1 MDFSEPIGEALFEAL
16 SASNEVLGSATSAS
30 DGTFTISIE
39 DNRTIADDYFLRA
52 SSDALGDLELRAVVR
67 GGREES
73 NVTILSTLVEGVAT
87 SLSENNDYAGAIA
100 AKDRL
105 VSLGVIRLYFA
116 SARSD
121 TAQ

>member
-1 MDFSEPIGEALFEAL
+1 M
-16 SASNEVLGSATSAS
+16 
-30 DGTFTISIE
+30 
-39 DNRTIADDYFLRA
+39 
-52 SSDALGDLELRAVVR
+52 
-67 GGREES
+67 
-73 NVTILSTLVEGVAT
+73 TILSTLVEGVAT